1 MRKRVHASQNV
12 RRAADL
18 WAGLRETRE
27 ILDDPEFMA
36 QLRQGIE
43 EAAEGKLIA
52 WEEVER
58 ELEAT
63 ERRTPF
69 SSH

>member
-1 MRKRVHASQNV
+1 MSKRVHASPNV

-27 ILDDPEFMA
+27 IQDDPEFMA
-36 QLRQGIE
+36 QLRQGIQ
-43 EAAEGKLIA
+43 EAAEGKLVA

-58 ELEAT
+58 DLADL
-63 ERRTPF
+63 
-69 SSH
+69 